1 MKKLF
6 GIMAIAL
13 GMSSAAHAGLLVEP
27 YLGYMLG
34 DNKWKLSGDTTEYTD
49 SFGGAAYGLRLGYKF
64 MLPWVALDYT
74 GYSGKAKN
82 GIPGGEDYDYSGNT
96 LGAVVGVD
104 LPVMFRFWGGYG
116 FQNNM
121 TKKKYIGGLDFK
133 FTGNYTKLG
142 VGFKG
147 FPLVSINAEY
157 IMNKF
162 DKVDVGAGVANVD
175 SVFSTYDANLLM
187 LSVSMPFNL

>member
-27 YLGYMLG
+27 YLGYMFG
-34 DNKWKLSGDTTEYTD
+34 DHKWKISGTSTEYTD

-64 MLPWVALDYT
+64 VLPWVALDYT

-82 GIPGGEDYDYSGNT
+82 GVPGGTDFDYSGSA

-104 LPVMFRFWGGYG
+104 LPVMFRFWAGYG
-116 FQNNM
+116 FQNNL
-121 TKKKYIGGLDFK
+121 TKKYSGADLK
-133 FTGNYTKLG
+133 FTGGYTKVG

-147 FPLVSINAEY
+147 FPMVSINAEY
-157 IMNKF
+157 IINKY
-162 DKVDVGAGVANVD
+162 DKVDGGSGVVNVD
-175 SVFSTYDANLLM
+175 SAFSTYDANLMM